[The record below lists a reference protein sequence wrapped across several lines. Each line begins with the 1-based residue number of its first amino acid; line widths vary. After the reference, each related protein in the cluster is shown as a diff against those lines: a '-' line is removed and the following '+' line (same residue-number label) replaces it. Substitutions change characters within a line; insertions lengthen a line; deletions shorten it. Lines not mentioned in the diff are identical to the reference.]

1 MLFRKIVQILSDSEY
16 HKDWGKLEYDQLIF
30 PALENGKSLLI
41 MSEDEQPL
49 CFCTWAFL
57 SEKAASE
64 YADGYGLCADDFVSD
79 EGEFW
84 MIDFV
89 APYGNCAAMVRI
101 VREYMKDRY
110 GPGLP
115 VKIFRPL
122 KKHLGTMYTAR

>member
-1 MLFRKIVQILSDSEY
+1 MLLPKILQILSDSEY
-16 HKDWGKLEYDQLIF
+16 HKDWKELEYDQLIF
-30 PALENGKSLLI
+30 PAIENNKSLLI
-41 MSEDEQPL
+41 MSDDEEPL

-57 SEKAASE
+57 SEESAE
-64 YADGYGLCADDFVSD
+64 DYAKGYGLTAEDFISD

-89 APYGNCAAMVRI
+89 APYGGCAEMVRI